1 MAKRQKKNGKLSKGR
16 ILALKAFAALLLAL
30 IILAGVSFINASI
43 VRVRRAT
50 VILPDLSSAFE
61 GATILYASDIDLCG
75 INTPD
80 RVGSLFD
87 QLQSLKP
94 DMLVLGGDYTSSSL
108 FDILNASPSGGV
120 NTANQTETRQSFFQ
134 YIYGFEAPLG
144 KYAIAAPEDENWDLL
159 RQQMTNAGIQPL
171 FNSRALV
178 TSGDDR
184 MWLAGVCGGNTNYN
198 SAGQSFSRDDC
209 VVVIS
214 YSPELLPVLLT
225 SEASDSGR
233 WCDLILT
240 GHTQGGQIRL
250 FGRNILPLTRVEE
263 QYLSGWRV
271 DSGMPI
277 LTTEGIGCEGVN
289 LRLGSAPEVWLLTLR
304 SSPNEVAQ

>member
-30 IILAGVSFINASI
+30 ALLAGVAFVNASM

-50 VILPDLSSAFE
+50 VVLPDLPTAFE

-75 INTPD
+75 INTPE
-80 RVGSLFD
+80 RAGSLLN
-87 QLQSLKP
+87 QLQALKP
-94 DMLVLGGDYTSSSL
+94 DMLILGGDYTSRSL
-108 FDILNASPSGGV
+108 LEILNASPSGGV
-120 NTANQTETRQSFFQ
+120 STSNQADSRQSFFH
-134 YIYGFEAPLG
+134 YIYGFDAPLG

-159 RQQMTNAGIQPL
+159 RQQLTAAGIQPL
-171 FNSRALV
+171 FNNRALI

-184 MWLAGVCGGNTNYN
+184 MWLAGVCGGGTNYN
-198 SAGQSFSRDDC
+198 SAGQSFSRSDC
-209 VVVIS
+209 VIVIS

-225 SEASDSGR
+225 SEAADSGR

-263 QYLSGWRV
+263 QYLSGWRT

-277 LTTEGIGCEGVN
+277 LTTEGVGCEGVN
-289 LRLGSAPEVWLLTLR
+289 LRLGSAPEVWLLTLK
-304 SSPNEVAQ
+304 SSLSGDSW